1 MIKAQEQ
8 GRRLH
13 ITIGD
18 GDGAEKVVIEPVDVE
33 TGAAL
38 LADFLGVMTFEGSD
52 GADAA
57 TKAAEMADGA
67 TRMAKIALGEN
78 NFRKVQTLRSDEAK
92 DVTYAALFWNT
103 QGGGIG
109 TTNTYLQDGLPKA
122 MSAVFAAAGLLP
134 KRLSM
139 TSQSSDAE
147 SLTP

>member
-1 MIKAQEQ
+1 MIQAKEQ

-13 ITIGD
+13 ITVGD
-18 GDGAEKVVIEPVDVE
+18 GDEAIRLVVEPVDVE

-57 TKAAEMADGA
+57 EQAAEVADSA
-67 TRMAKIALGEN
+67 TRMAKIAMGES
-78 NFRKVQTLRSDEAK
+78 NFRKVQGLRSDEAK

-134 KRLSM
+134 RRPSM

-147 SLTP
+147 NPTP